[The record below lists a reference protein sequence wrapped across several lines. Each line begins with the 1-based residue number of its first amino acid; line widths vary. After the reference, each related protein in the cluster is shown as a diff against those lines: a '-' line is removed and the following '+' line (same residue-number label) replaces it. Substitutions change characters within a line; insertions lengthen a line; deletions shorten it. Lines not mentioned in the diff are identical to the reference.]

1 MKEFNFTV
9 KAEAGLHARPA
20 GILVKEALKFSS
32 TITMF
37 FNGKEASVKKL
48 FALMK
53 LGVKQG
59 DTVTVQAEGEDEDKA
74 IKAVETFMGENF

>member
-1 MKEFNFTV
+1 M
-9 KAEAGLHARPA
+9 
-20 GILVKEALKFSS
+20 S
-32 TITMF
+32 
-37 FNGKEASVKKL
+37 FNGKDASVKKL

-59 DTVTVQAEGEDEDKA
+59 DTVKVTASGADEAEA